1 MNRTNKVW
9 MIYLLCLTLL
19 LTSLCACEKPVQQEV
34 DKESGTNAEL
44 SESTEA
50 ADSDEPVKPD
60 LESTEA
66 ADSDE
71 PVQPDVTDNREWSKR
86 Y

>member
-9 MIYLLCLTLL
+9 MIFLLCLTLL
-19 LTSLCACEKPVQQEV
+19 LTSLCACEKPMQQAV
-34 DKESGTNAEL
+34 DTKSGTNAEFP
-44 SESTEA
+44 ESTEA

-60 LESTEA
+60 
-66 ADSDE
+66 
-71 PVQPDVTDNREWSKR
+71 VTDSREWSKR

>member
-9 MIYLLCLTLL
+9 MIFLLCLTLL
-19 LTSLCACEKPVQQEV
+19 LISLCACEKPMQQAV
-34 DKESGTNAEL
+34 DTKSGTNAEFP
-44 SESTEA
+44 ESTEA

-60 LESTEA
+60 
-66 ADSDE
+66 
-71 PVQPDVTDNREWSKR
+71 VTDSREWSKR

>member
-9 MIYLLCLTLL
+9 MIFLLCLTLL
-19 LTSLCACEKPVQQEV
+19 LTSLCACEKPMQQAV
-34 DKESGTNAEL
+34 DTKSGTNAEFP
-44 SESTEA
+44 ESTEF

-60 LESTEA
+60 V
-66 ADSDE
+66 ADS
-71 PVQPDVTDNREWSKR
+71 REWSKR

>member
-9 MIYLLCLTLL
+9 MIFLLCLTLL
-19 LTSLCACEKPVQQEV
+19 LTSLCACEKPMQQEV
-34 DKESGTNAEL
+34 ANAEL
-44 SESTEA
+44 PESTEA

-60 LESTEA
+60 
-66 ADSDE
+66 
-71 PVQPDVTDNREWSKR
+71 VTDNREWSKR

>member
-1 MNRTNKVW
+1 MNRTNKKW
-9 MIYLLCLTLL
+9 MILLLCLTLL
-19 LTSLCACEKPVQQEV
+19 LTSLCACEKPMQQEV

-44 SESTEA
+44 PESTEV

-60 LESTEA
+60 
-66 ADSDE
+66 
-71 PVQPDVTDNREWSKR
+71 VTDTREWSKR

>member
-9 MIYLLCLTLL
+9 MIFLLCLTLL
-19 LTSLCACEKPVQQEV
+19 LTSLCACEKPMQQAV
-34 DKESGTNAEL
+34 DTKSGTNAEL
-44 SESTEA
+44 PESTEA

-60 LESTEA
+60 
-66 ADSDE
+66 
-71 PVQPDVTDNREWSKR
+71 VTDNREWSKR

>member
-9 MIYLLCLTLL
+9 MIFLLCLTLL
-19 LTSLCACEKPVQQEV
+19 LTSLCACEKPMQQGV
-34 DKESGTNAEL
+34 DKESGTNAEFP
-44 SESTEA
+44 ESTEA

-60 LESTEA
+60 
-66 ADSDE
+66 
-71 PVQPDVTDNREWSKR
+71 VTDSREWSKR

>member
-9 MIYLLCLTLL
+9 MIFLLCLTLL
-19 LTSLCACEKPVQQEV
+19 LTSLCACEKPMQQEV
-34 DKESGTNAEL
+34 DTKSETNAEFP
-44 SESTEA
+44 ESTEA

-60 LESTEA
+60 
-66 ADSDE
+66 
-71 PVQPDVTDNREWSKR
+71 VTDSREWSKR

>member
-9 MIYLLCLTLL
+9 MIFLLCLTLL
-19 LTSLCACEKPVQQEV
+19 LTPLCACEKPMQQAV
-34 DKESGTNAEL
+34 DTKSGTNAEFP
-44 SESTEA
+44 ESTEA

-60 LESTEA
+60 
-66 ADSDE
+66 
-71 PVQPDVTDNREWSKR
+71 VTDNREWSKR

>member
-9 MIYLLCLTLL
+9 MIFLLCLTLL
-19 LTSLCACEKPVQQEV
+19 LTSLCACEKPMQQEV
-34 DKESGTNAEL
+34 DKKSGTSAEL
-44 SESTEA
+44 PESTEA

-60 LESTEA
+60 
-66 ADSDE
+66 
-71 PVQPDVTDNREWSKR
+71 VTDNREWSKR

>member
-9 MIYLLCLTLL
+9 MIFLLCLTLL
-19 LTSLCACEKPVQQEV
+19 LTSLCACEKPMQQAV
-34 DKESGTNAEL
+34 DTKSGTNAEL
-44 SESTEA
+44 PESTEA

-60 LESTEA
+60 
-66 ADSDE
+66 
-71 PVQPDVTDNREWSKR
+71 VTDSREWSKR